1 MPKKILVP
9 RDSAPPLAPYS
20 PGTLADNIVYVAG
33 TLAMDK
39 DGKTVGVGNAG
50 AQTRHILES
59 IRSVLAEAGGTM
71 ADVTMANI
79 FLKTFDDYAAMN
91 TVYREFFPTEHPAR
105 WCVAATLV
113 KPEFLV
119 EIAVTAHVRR

>member
-9 RDSAPPLAPYS
+9 KDSAPPMAPYS

-39 DGKTVGVGNAG
+39 DGKTVGVGSA
-50 AQTRHILES
+50 ATQTRHILES
-59 IRSVLAEAGGTM
+59 IRSVLAEGGGSM
-71 ADVTMANI
+71 ADVTMVNI

-91 TVYREFFPTEHPAR
+91 TVYREFFPSDPPAR

-119 EIAVTAHVRR
+119 EIAAIAHLRR